1 MTIIWVKFGSYEANK
16 NIHKKKK
23 KEQEEQTLFQIT
35 FKMESTSLKIK
46 PHPKISCDLENVPTV
61 TKNYTIVYSS

>member
-16 NIHKKKK
+16 NIHKKIKIK

-35 FKMESTSLKIK
+35 FKMESITE
-46 PHPKISCDLENVPTV
+46 D
-61 TKNYTIVYSS
+61 